1 MIKVH
6 IAFAITSAVEGFYPK
21 NFAGFTSYHFE
32 SYSHALPLISLVG
45 SMIASSFGMT
55 KFFVAGPISIFP
67 NERPLD
73 GMFSYQFICVLL
85 LNTMFGWR
93 LVCIENAFFTTYRLE
108 NEYKSIYPNQYKAD
122 TRIDPLIP
130 ARYRIAVYLIPSFIS
145 FIINAMR
152 LFCTGQDL
160 KQYVRKYPQMII
172 ACCFTPFMFEGCK
185 GNNIRVWKYGSLF
198 NALFIGCFPQI
209 VLLAMDFYRGSVSW
223 DFIGNV
229 LNWEK
234 IFENNDALFK
244 YSYGNSIF
252 AIISGSFFLLLIL
265 LTIFTNKVIIDHEVF
280 FKVGMKPPCLSSKT
294 VTNSYKIK
302 STVESPNDNNNPKH
316 VEQCSIAMHGHFKRK
331 INYNKK
337 KTCNDGNIQLKK
349 VICNSNKHTLY
360 KIPSVMMLAQ
370 NN

>member
-1 MIKVH
+1 MLKVH

-32 SYSHALPLISLVG
+32 SYSHALPLISLVI
-45 SMIASSFGMT
+45 SLMASSFGMS

-93 LVCIENAFFTTYRLE
+93 LVCIENAFFTTYRLH
-108 NEYKSIYPNQYKAD
+108 NKMHPYVPNQYKAD

-130 ARYRIAVYLIPSFIS
+130 AKYRIAVYLIPSFLS

-152 LFCTGQDL
+152 LFRTGQDL
-160 KQYVRKYPQMII
+160 KQYVRKYPQMMI
-172 ACCFTPFMFEGCK
+172 ACCFTPFIFEGCK
-185 GNNIRVWKYGSLF
+185 ENNIRIWKYGSLF
-198 NALFIGCFPQI
+198 NAFFIGCFPQI

-223 DFIGNV
+223 DFIGNA
-229 LNWEK
+229 LNGER

-244 YSYGNSIF
+244 FTYGNSIF
-252 AIISGSFFLLLIL
+252 AMISGIFFLFLIL
-265 LTIFTNKVIIDHEVF
+265 LTFFTNKVIVNHEVF

-302 STVESPNDNNNPKH
+302 TTVEGPNKNNKPKH
-316 VEQCSIAMHGHFKRK
+316 VEQCSTTMHGHFKGK

-337 KTCNDGNIQLKK
+337 KSCNDGNIQLKK
-349 VICNSNKHTLY
+349 VISNSNTH
-360 KIPSVMMLAQ
+360 II
-370 NN
+370 

>member
-1 MIKVH
+1 MLKVH

-32 SYSHALPLISLVG
+32 SYSHALPLMSLVG
-45 SMIASSFGMT
+45 SMIASSFGMS

-93 LVCIENAFFTTYRLE
+93 LVCIENAFFTTYRLD
-108 NEYKSIYPNQYKAD
+108 NKIQTYVPNQYKAD

-130 ARYRIAVYLIPSFIS
+130 AKYRIAVYLIPSFIS

-152 LFCTGQDL
+152 LFRTGQDL
-160 KQYVRKYPQMII
+160 KQYVRKYPQII
-172 ACCFTPFMFEGCK
+172 MACCFTPFMFEGCK
-185 GNNIRVWKYGSLF
+185 ENNIRIWKYGSLF
-198 NALFIGCFPQI
+198 NAFFIGCFPQI
-209 VLLAMDFYRGSVSW
+209 VLLAMDFYRGCVSW
-223 DFIGNV
+223 DFIGNA
-229 LNWEK
+229 LNRER

-244 YSYGNSIF
+244 FTYGNSIF
-252 AIISGSFFLLLIL
+252 AIISGIFFLLLIL
-265 LTIFTNKVIIDHEVF
+265 LTFFTNKVIINHEVF
-280 FKVGMKPPCLSSKT
+280 FKVGIKPPCLSSKS

-302 STVESPNDNNNPKH
+302 TTVESPNKNNIPKH
-316 VEQCSIAMHGHFKRK
+316 VEQCRITMHGNFKGK

-337 KTCNDGNIQLKK
+337 KSCDDGKIQLKK
-349 VICNSNKHTLY
+349 VISNINKH
-360 KIPSVMMLAQ
+360 II
-370 NN
+370 